1 MIKITKRFVE
11 SLEASGK
18 DTDYFDDTL
27 QGFGVRART
36 SGRKVYFVRHR
47 TRIAQRR
54 VTIGLHGPW
63 TTEAARVEAQRL
75 LGEFAA
81 GNDPAVKKAKEK
93 ALATIAEL
101 GERFIA
107 HYIPHHLKTS
117 TQGEYTRAI
126 NLFITP
132 QIGRLKIVEILR
144 SDVATFHHSMR
155 KIPYQ
160 ANRVI
165 GVLSVMLAQAEL
177 WGLRPEGYSP
187 CRGIK
192 KFKEEKRERFLS
204 LLELK
209 RLGEA
214 LEGAQSKSP
223 YVAHFF
229 RLLVLT
235 GCRLAEIQTLKWD
248 YVDLETSLLR
258 LPDSK
263 TGKKTIYLGASA
275 VDELKR
281 IPKVAGNP
289 YVICGSIEG
298 RHLAD
303 VQGRWEIVRKVAG
316 IEDVRIHDLRH
327 TFASRA
333 VALGQGLPTIGKL
346 LGHTQTQT
354 TARYAHL
361 AADHSLAAAN
371 QVSKNLADAL
381 L

>member
-11 SLEASGK
+11 SLEANGK

-47 TRIAQRR
+47 TRLAQRR

-81 GNDPAVKKAKEK
+81 GNDPAAEKAKEK

-101 GERFIA
+101 GERFIT

-132 QIGRLKIVEILR
+132 QIGKLKIVEVLR

-177 WGLRPEGYSP
+177 WGLRPEGYNP

-209 RLGEA
+209 KLGET
-214 LEGAQSKSP
+214 LEAIQSKSP

-229 RLLVLT
+229 RLLILT
-235 GCRLAEIQTLKWD
+235 GCRLGEIQTLKWD
-248 YVDLETSLLR
+248 YVDFDGSILR

-263 TGKKTIYLGASA
+263 TGRKTIYLGASA
-275 VDELKR
+275 IEELNR
-281 IPKVAGNP
+281 IPRLAGNP

-298 RHLAD
+298 RFLAD
-303 VQGRWEIVRKVAG
+303 VQGPWELVRKAAG

-361 AADHSLAAAN
+361 AADHSIAAAD
-371 QVSKNLADAL
+371 QVSQSLADAL
-381 L
+381 

>member
-11 SLEASGK
+11 SLEANGK

-27 QGFGVRART
+27 QGFGVRARA

-47 TRIAQRR
+47 TRLAQRR

-81 GNDPAVKKAKEK
+81 GNDPAAAKAKEK

-132 QIGRLKIVEILR
+132 QIGKLKIVEVLR

-177 WGLRPEGYSP
+177 WGLRPEGYNP

-209 RLGEA
+209 KLGEV
-214 LEGAQSKSP
+214 LEGVQRKSP

-229 RLLVLT
+229 RLLILT
-235 GCRLAEIQTLKWD
+235 GCRLGEIQTLKWD
-248 YVDLETSLLR
+248 YVDLEASILR

-275 VDELKR
+275 IAEIKR

-298 RHLAD
+298 HHLAD
-303 VQGRWEIVRKVAG
+303 VQGRWEVVRKVAG

-361 AADHSLAAAN
+361 AADHSIAAADL
-371 QVSKNLADAL
+371 VSQSLADAL
-381 L
+381 

>member
-1 MIKITKRFVE
+1 MIKITKRIVE
-11 SLEASGK
+11 SLEANGK

-27 QGFGVRART
+27 QGFGVRARA

-47 TRIAQRR
+47 TRLPQRR
-54 VTIGLHGPW
+54 VTIGFHGPW

-81 GNDPAVKKAKEK
+81 GNDPAAAKAKEE

-117 TQGEYTRAI
+117 MQGEFTRAV

-132 QIGRLKIVEILR
+132 QIGKLKIVEVLR

-160 ANRVI
+160 ANRMI

-177 WGLRPEGYSP
+177 YGLRPEGYNP
-187 CRGIK
+187 CRGIQ

-209 RLGEA
+209 KLGEA
-214 LEGAQSKSP
+214 LEAIHYKS
-223 YVAHFF
+223 
-229 RLLVLT
+229 
-235 GCRLAEIQTLKWD
+235 
-248 YVDLETSLLR
+248 
-258 LPDSK
+258 
-263 TGKKTIYLGASA
+263 
-275 VDELKR
+275 
-281 IPKVAGNP
+281 P

-298 RHLAD
+298 RCLVD
-303 VQGRWEIVRKVAG
+303 VQGPWELVRKAAD
-316 IEDVRIHDLRH
+316 IKDVRIHDLRH

-361 AADHSLAAAN
+361 ATDHSLAAAD
-371 QVSKNLADAL
+371 QISRNLADAL
-381 L
+381 

>member
-27 QGFGVRART
+27 QGFGVRARA

-47 TRIAQRR
+47 TRLAQRR
-54 VTIGLHGPW
+54 VTIGPHGPW
-63 TTEAARVEAQRL
+63 TTEAARLEAQRI

-81 GNDPAVKKAKEK
+81 GNDPAAEKAKEK

-101 GERFIA
+101 GERFIDQ
-107 HYIPHHLKTS
+107 YIPNHLKCS

-126 NLFITP
+126 KLFITP
-132 QIGRLKIVEILR
+132 QIGRLKIVEVLR
-144 SDVATFHHSMR
+144 SDVALFHHAMR

-177 WGLRPEGYSP
+177 WGLRPEGYNP

-204 LLELK
+204 LVELK
-209 RLGEA
+209 KLGEA
-214 LEGAQSKSP
+214 LEGVQCKSP

-229 RLLVLT
+229 RLLIFT
-235 GCRLAEIQTLKWD
+235 GCRLGEIQTLKWE
-248 YVDLETSLLR
+248 YVDFENSILR

-263 TGKKTIYLGASA
+263 TGKKTIYLGAA
-275 VDELKR
+275 VIDELKR
-281 IPKVAGNP
+281 IPKLASNP
-289 YVICGSIEG
+289 HVICGSIEG
-298 RHLAD
+298 HYLAD
-303 VQGRWEIVRKVAG
+303 VQGPWELIRRAAE

-361 AADHSLAAAN
+361 AADHSLAAAD
-371 QVSKNLADAL
+371 QVSKSLADAL
-381 L
+381 

>member
-1 MIKITKRFVE
+1 MFKITKRFVE
-11 SLEASGK
+11 SLDSNGK

-27 QGFGVRART
+27 PGFGVRVRT

-47 TRIAQRR
+47 TRLAQRR

-63 TTEAARVEAQRL
+63 TAEAARVEAQRL

-81 GNDPAVKKAKEK
+81 GNDSAVEKAKEK

-107 HYIPHHLKTS
+107 HYIPYHLKSS

-132 QIGRLKIVEILR
+132 KIGRLKIIEVLR
-144 SDVATFHHSMR
+144 SDIAIFHHSMR

-177 WGLRPEGYSP
+177 WGLRPEGYNP

-192 KFKEEKRERFLS
+192 KFKEVKRERFLS
-204 LLELK
+204 PLELK
-209 RLGEA
+209 KLGEA
-214 LEGAQSKSP
+214 LETIQCKSP

-235 GCRLAEIQTLKWD
+235 GCRLGEIQTLKWD
-248 YVDLETSLLR
+248 YVNFEASILL

-263 TGKKTIYLGASA
+263 TGKKTVYLGASA

-289 YVICGSIEG
+289 YVICGSKEG

-303 VQGRWEIVRKVAG
+303 VQGRWEIVRNLAV

-361 AADHSLAAAN
+361 ASEHSLAAAN